1 MRGEAPRGRD
11 LARLSEAVTKYEA
24 EEALVSLSL
33 DGLADH
39 LTFDKSASKGW
50 KELAGTVF
58 HHTRA
63 VAEAPLKLKKGLTG
77 SAGFNFW
84 ASADGKNCV
93 DSKNLTEYWKQIL
106 MQVFTISKLQSKLL
120 LVT

>member
-106 MQVFTISKLQSKLL
+106 MQVFTISNSNQSYFL
-120 LVT
+120 

>member
-1 MRGEAPRGRD
+1 M
-11 LARLSEAVTKYEA
+11 ARLTEAVTKYEA

-33 DGLADH
+33 DSLADH
-39 LTFDKSASKGW
+39 LTFDKARDKGW
-50 KELAGTVF
+50 REMAGTVF
-58 HHTRA
+58 HQTRA
-63 VAEAPLKLKKGLTG
+63 VAEAPLKLKKGLSG

-106 MQVFTISKLQSKLL
+106 MQVFTFRHNTIKI
-120 LVT
+120 